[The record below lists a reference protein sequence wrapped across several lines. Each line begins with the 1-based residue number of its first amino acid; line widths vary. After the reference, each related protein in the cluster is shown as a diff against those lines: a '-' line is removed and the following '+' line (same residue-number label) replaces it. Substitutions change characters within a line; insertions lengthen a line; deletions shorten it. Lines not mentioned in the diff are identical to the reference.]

1 MSDSSIPA
9 AKKSMKE
16 RIRREALARRDA
28 VPKTVRIEA
37 ALALV
42 DHVDALGAEPG
53 GTVAAYWPIRSEI
66 DPRPLLFALH
76 ERGCRMALPM
86 VTGEGMVFREL
97 TRTAELVPAG
107 FGTSAPGEGAAEV
120 VPGLILMPLAAF
132 DSRGNRV
139 GYGRGHYDR
148 ALAALHAGG
157 HTPRLVGLALAM
169 QKVDAVPTEP
179 HDVAMDA
186 VLTENGLH
194 RSLHGSGP
202 HEGTR

>member
-1 MSDSSIPA
+1 MNDYSIPA

-28 VPKTVRIEA
+28 VPETARIEA

-53 GTVAAYWPIRSEI
+53 GAVAAYWPIRSEI

-76 ERGCRMALPM
+76 ERGCRMALPV
-86 VTGEGMVFREL
+86 VTDEGMVFREL

-107 FGTSAPGEGAAEV
+107 FGTSAPREGAAEL

-148 ALAALHAGG
+148 ALVALRTGG
-157 HTPRLVGLALAM
+157 HTPRLVGLALAT

-186 VLTENGLH
+186 VLTEVGLH
-194 RSLHGSGP
+194 LHSP
-202 HEGTR
+202 RQ